1 MGSNVVVKRE
11 DLMHRFA
18 LAALI
23 VMASSTLVHAQAY
36 DRPKRTVGDTWS
48 YTNGLVTKV
57 VKVSEDGEV
66 WARSTPCPTC
76 QYVANKEG
84 TLLQVLTEDGKPADT
99 GSFGFLPIGMKLTQW
114 PLEPKKTWRVEEYGL
129 FRGDNLPYLI
139 DCTVSAL
146 QDVKTKA
153 GTFKAYRIDRSWK
166 IKGHTPWPNWN
177 DAIWIAPDVK
187 NLVKFESGTRTPS
200 YELESYKIAP

>member
-1 MGSNVVVKRE
+1 MR
-11 DLMHRFA
+11 RFA

-23 VMASSTLVHAQAY
+23 VMASSTLVHAQVY
-36 DRPKRTVGDTWS
+36 ERSKHTVGDMWS

-66 WARSTPCPTC
+66 QIRSRPCPTC
-76 QYVANKEG
+76 QWVLDKDG

-114 PLEPKKTWRVEEYGL
+114 PLEPGKKWRVEATGL
-129 FRGDNLPYLI
+129 SRGDNRPYVI

-146 QDVKTKA
+146 EDVKTKA

-166 IKGHTPWPNWN
+166 IKVSYSGPSPNWN
-177 DAIWIAPDVK
+177 DAIWIAPAVK
-187 NLVKFESGTRTPS
+187 GLVKVDSGSRSPRPGDNLPTS
-200 YELESYKIAP
+200 SFELESYKIAP